1 MNKIGGY
8 DIEDLQV
15 GMTATFD
22 KRITEAD
29 IVLFAEASGDNN
41 AVHIDERYAQTTR
54 FKGCVAHGM
63 LTASVISA
71 AIATR
76 LPGPGSI
83 YMAQN
88 LRFLSPVKPGA
99 TVRATV
105 TIKAIDLGNKRV
117 TLSTISTVDSKVV
130 IEGDA
135 LVMPTTRQEA
145 RAFEQSPRQ
154 S

>member
-1 MNKIGGY
+1 MNEIGGY
-8 DIEDLQV
+8 DIEDLCV

-22 KRITEAD
+22 KLITDED
-29 IVLFAEASGDNN
+29 IILFAETSGDNN
-41 AVHIDERYAQTTR
+41 AVHLDESYAQTTR
-54 FKGCVAHGM
+54 FKGRVAHGM

-88 LRFLSPVKPGA
+88 LRFISPVKPGA
-99 TVRATV
+99 IVRATV
-105 TIKAIDLGNKRV
+105 TVKYVDLVKRRV
-117 TLSTISTVDSKVV
+117 SLSTVSSVDGKIA

-135 LVMPTTRQEA
+135 LVMPTTRQRA
-145 RAFEQSPRQ
+145 RAPAHS
-154 S
+154 